1 MLKLDKHCFD
11 ILPNSSMES
20 NSTRKRGC
28 AEGLMQTSTKYLRY
42 LNCSS
47 SVTTKMRVCMGTF
60 RGIFAANIS
69 NSSLCTWVYVNYF
82 FCKQKLKK
90 IINLWHGCGT
100 RNKLYSCY
108 EREVKNFNNFRCE
121 CKPQMFL
128 FLSCQENALLLDH
141 IPATRLII
149 NKKTYRCKLHSIRGQ
164 AITFFR
170 IKEENEER
178 IVQEMN
184 WDILVIWFFN
194 GCA

>member
-28 AEGLMQTSTKYLRY
+28 ATGLMQTSTKYLRY

-100 RNKLYSCY
+100 RNKLNSCY

-121 CKPQMFL
+121 CKPQMFS
-128 FLSCQENALLLDH
+128 FLSCQENGHLLDH

-149 NKKTYRCKLHSIRGQ
+149 NKKTYRCKLH
-164 AITFFR
+164 
-170 IKEENEER
+170 
-178 IVQEMN
+178 
-184 WDILVIWFFN
+184 
-194 GCA
+194 

>member
-90 IINLWHGCGT
+90 IINSWHGCGT
-100 RNKLYSCY
+100 RNKLNSCY

-128 FLSCQENALLLDH
+128 FLSCQENGHLLDH

-149 NKKTYRCKLHSIRGQ
+149 NKKTYRYKLH
-164 AITFFR
+164 
-170 IKEENEER
+170 
-178 IVQEMN
+178 
-184 WDILVIWFFN
+184 
-194 GCA
+194 